1 MDHNH
6 KNRKVVFSVTNC
18 ICYDQRVLKMA
29 SAVSSLGFEITIIGR
44 KRGECC
50 ETDSIPFKT
59 RRFRM
64 LFKHGFF
71 FYKFYNIRLFF
82 YLLSHRFDLLV
93 ANDLDTLLPNY
104 LVSRL
109 KNIPVIYDSHEY
121 FTGVPELNK
130 RPFVKMIWKIIE
142 KAVFPELKHV
152 VTVSDPIAGLYET
165 EYGIRPVVIRN
176 LSPLSENIIPMERD
190 ELGVR
195 EDHLLLILQGGGIN
209 VDRGAED
216 LIEAVKKTENV
227 SLIIAG
233 AGDVLPVLKDMV
245 MGYGISDRVK
255 FYPLMP
261 WEKLMRITKS
271 ADVGLSLDKDTNLN
285 YRYSLP
291 NKLFDYL
298 SAGIPV
304 ITGSLPEIIKIV
316 ESYACGITLPAITT
330 EEISKAII
338 KFRDDRE
345 LQVKL
350 KRNSKIASETLNWT
364 NESEKVISLYRKILG
379 GHVN

>member
-209 VDRGAED
+209 IDRGAED

>member
-209 VDRGAED
+209 IDRGAED
-216 LIEAVKKTENV
+216 LIEAVKITENV